1 MFQPLLEKILW
12 INQIIFF
19 YIVYVKHLL
28 NLGLKTVKL
37 GIEPTALAKIPSAL
51 PRAFEQFL
59 EQVYKMC
66 GGNKFT

>member
-12 INQIIFF
+12 INPIIFF
-19 YIVYVKHLL
+19 IYVKHLL

-59 EQVYKMC
+59 ERV
-66 GGNKFT
+66 